1 MEIDENLMRAELT
14 EFERAK
20 LLARRKEIYEKLYP
34 ETRWGYASLENLKQF
49 RNTEILP
56 GQNFGTRSFVAEVSE
71 KLGVSGKTIYEY
83 LEIGQRIT
91 GEVEDMIRGTELEDR
106 KKDLLAISRLEPDE
120 QKYVIEKFLNEGVS
134 VKKAIQEILIER
146 RKKEIQKDIQ

>member
-20 LLARRKEIYEKLYP
+20 LLARRKEIYDQLHP
-34 ETRWGYASLENLKQF
+34 ETRWGYASLKNLKQF

-56 GQNFGTRSFVAEVSE
+56 GQNFGTRGFVAEVSDE
-71 KLGVSGKTIYEY
+71 LGISEKTIYEY

-91 GEVEDMIRGTELEDR
+91 DEVGEMIRGTELEDR
-106 KKDLLAISRLEPDE
+106 KMDLLAISR
-120 QKYVIEKFLNEGVS
+120 
-134 VKKAIQEILIER
+134 
-146 RKKEIQKDIQ
+146 